1 MPRSPPFFFLP
12 APPPELLLLL
22 LLLLSPPLLLLI
34 FTLVG
39 ASELFPDFAVAPAA
53 GGAALDAAGGLVNS
67 QLVAPPCASERC
79 TKPDASAADIISVDA
94 ASCAKP
100 TVGLMD

>member
-1 MPRSPPFFFLP
+1 LP

-39 ASELFPDFAVAPAA
+39 ASEIFPDFAVAPAA

-79 TKPDASAADIISVDA
+79 TKPDASAADIIFRRSGELREADRWFDGFIP
-94 ASCAKP
+94 KR
-100 TVGLMD
+100 